1 MNIAAT
7 TEPVAAIPG
16 NARLEQETVYPP
28 RLWLSIIA
36 AWTRHLDRRIE
47 EDLRWLDHPGALE
60 DFRRAS
66 RG

>member
-16 NARLEQETVYPP
+16 NARLDNRPPYPP
-28 RLWLSIIA
+28 RLWLSMIA

-47 EDLRWLDHPGALE
+47 EDLRWLIIPARSRISGE
-60 DFRRAS
+60 RR
-66 RG
+66 G